1 MAKAKST
8 TSQTVDV
15 NQIKVVD
22 PIVLPSTNQNTTPDN
37 TTNINNKVVKIIQK
51 RPSHYS
57 LLMEDGTTKVVH
69 KTLFDKST
77 MTIVTD

>member
-1 MAKAKST
+1 MAKQKTT

-22 PIVLPSTNQNTTPDN
+22 PIVLPSTNQNTTPDT
-37 TTNINNKVVKIIQK
+37 TTNVNNKVAKIIQR

-57 LLMEDGTTKVVH
+57 LLMLDGTTKVVH
-69 KTLFDKST
+69 KSLFDKST
-77 MTIVTD
+77 MTIITD

>member
-1 MAKAKST
+1 MAKAKTT

-22 PIVLPSTNQNTTPDN
+22 PIEVPSTNQNTTPDN
-37 TTNINNKVVKIIQK
+37 TTNINNKVAKIIQK

-57 LLMEDGTTKVVH
+57 LLMLDGTTKLVH
-69 KTLFDKST
+69 KSLFDKST